1 MPTLLPNTRQ
11 THPQQ
16 KRHAELGIL
25 LALVLLIALVV
36 VVFRGTK
43 FPNRSGASD
52 NGLSASNK
60 AGNSLSSG
68 SEYFSV
74 GNTLYSKFDVLY
86 ACRTDKDADNLGDML
101 KRQDHAAITRI
112 LLGPC
117 KNMSRPGRLYVEK
130 TKMFSDNLCVQP
142 QGQIDCLWTNKGW
155 LTKRQPGA
163 SAD

>member
-1 MPTLLPNTRQ
+1 MPTLLPNIRQ

-16 KRHAELGIL
+16 KRSGLGIL

-36 VVFRGTK
+36 VVFRGTE
-43 FPNRSGASD
+43 FPNRSGATD
-52 NGLSASNK
+52 NGSSASNK
-60 AGNSLSSG
+60 AGNSSSSG

-86 ACRTDKDADNLGDML
+86 ACRTNEDADKLGDML
-101 KRQDHAAITRI
+101 KQQDHAAITRT

-117 KNMSRPGRLYVEK
+117 KDLSKPGGLYVEK
-130 TKMFSDNLCVQP
+130 TKMFSDNLCVRP

-163 SAD
+163 SAN